1 VEACQGELMKGKS
14 KFNDPRLQFIS
25 NISSLV
31 TSVFDLDHLLG
42 MIIES
47 ATEVMKARASSL
59 LLLDKKT
66 DTLYFQVAT
75 GEKSDD
81 VKKFEVG
88 LGEGI
93 AGYVAKTGKPLLVED
108 VSKDDLWD
116 KKISESIGFDTT
128 SIACVPMKIGEEV
141 IGVVEI
147 IDREDGNPI
156 RREDMEMLEA
166 FANLAALAIV
176 KAKEYRKVIDENTGL
191 KNQLEMKYQIVG
203 ESKEIQKVLADAL
216 KVANSKTTVLI
227 EGESGTGKEL
237 LARLIHRS
245 GQRRD
250 QPFVI
255 VNCGALPETLLEAE
269 LFGHEKGSFTGAL
282 YRKIGLFET
291 ADGGTIFLDEIG
303 EMSQAMQVKLL
314 RVLQE
319 GTFNRI
325 GSSVPITVDVRVVS
339 ATNKQLNKM
348 TREGKFREDLFYRLN
363 VILLKIPPLR
373 ERREDIG
380 VLAKYFLHKYT
391 SDRGLRKREFSSEAI
406 KAILSY
412 DWPGNVR
419 ELENAIERA
428 VVMGDGE
435 KIAVADLPIGK
446 TDSGLQSGVE
456 VGMTLKEAQDIFKK
470 EFLTKTL
477 AYTHG
482 NRKKAAD
489 IMGIQRTYLSR
500 LISEFNLRM

>member
-1 VEACQGELMKGKS
+1 MKEKN
-14 KFNDPRLQFIS
+14 KFKDQRLQFFT

-31 TSVFDLDHLLG
+31 TSVFDLDHLLEL
-42 MIIES
+42 IIES
-47 ATEVMKARASSL
+47 VTEVMKARASSL
-59 LLLDKKT
+59 LLLDKKAKK
-66 DTLYFQVAT
+66 LYFQVAT
-75 GEKSDD
+75 GEKKDD

-108 VSKDDLWD
+108 VTKDSLWD
-116 KKISESIGFDTT
+116 KKISESIGFDTK
-128 SIACVPMKIGEEV
+128 SIACVPMKIGDEV

-147 IDREDGNPI
+147 IDREDGKPI
-156 RREDMEMLEA
+156 RSEDMETLVA
-166 FANLAALAIV
+166 FANLAASAIV
-176 KAKEYRKVIDENTGL
+176 KAKEYKKVIEENLDL
-191 KNQLEMKYQIVG
+191 KSQLDMRYQIVG
-203 ESKEIQKVLADAL
+203 ESSEIKKVIADAL

-227 EGESGTGKEL
+227 VGESGTGKEL

-245 GQRRD
+245 GPRRD
-250 QPFVI
+250 KPFVI

-282 YRKIGLFET
+282 FRKSGLFET

-325 GSSVPITVDVRVVS
+325 GSSVSITVDVRVIS
-339 ATNKQLNKM
+339 ATNKDLKRM
-348 TREGKFREDLFYRLN
+348 TKEGKFREDLFYRLN
-363 VILLKIPPLR
+363 VIQLKVPPLK

-380 VLAKYFLHKYT
+380 VLAEYFLKKF
-391 SDRGLRKREFSSEAI
+391 SAERGIRKIEFSSEAM

-428 VVMGDGE
+428 VVMGDGN
-435 KIAVADLPIGK
+435 KIMVSDLPIGR
-446 TDSGLQSGVE
+446 TDLGFQEGIE
-456 VGMTLKEAQDIFKK
+456 VGMALKEAQDIFKK
-470 EFLTKTL
+470 EFLKKTL
-477 AYTHG
+477 SYTHG
-482 NRKKAAD
+482 NRKKAAT
-489 IMGIQRTYLSR
+489 ILGIQRTYLSR
-500 LISEFNLRM
+500 LISEFNLRF

>member
-1 VEACQGELMKGKS
+1 MKEQT
-14 KFNDPRLQFIS
+14 KFKDQRLQFFT

-31 TSVFDLDHLLG
+31 TSVFDLDHLLEL
-42 MIIES
+42 IIES
-47 ATEVMKARASSL
+47 VTEVMKARASSL
-59 LLLDKKT
+59 LLLDKKAKK
-66 DTLYFQVAT
+66 LYFQVAT
-75 GEKSDD
+75 GEKKDD

-108 VSKDDLWD
+108 VTKDSLWD
-116 KKISESIGFDTT
+116 KKISESIGFDTK
-128 SIACVPMKIGEEV
+128 SIACVPMKIGDEV

-147 IDREDGNPI
+147 IDREDGKPI
-156 RREDMEMLEA
+156 RSEDMETLVA
-166 FANLAALAIV
+166 FANLAASAIV
-176 KAKEYRKVIDENTGL
+176 KAKEYKKIIEENLDL
-191 KNQLEMKYQIVG
+191 KSQLDMRYQIVG
-203 ESKEIQKVLADAL
+203 ESSEIKKVIADAL

-227 EGESGTGKEL
+227 VGESGTGKEL

-245 GQRRD
+245 GPRRD
-250 QPFVI
+250 KPFVI

-282 YRKIGLFET
+282 FKKIGLFET

-303 EMSQAMQVKLL
+303 EMSQTMQVKLL

-325 GSSVPITVDVRVVS
+325 GSSVSLTVDVRVIS
-339 ATNKQLNKM
+339 ATNKDLKKM
-348 TREGKFREDLFYRLN
+348 TKEGKFREDLFYRLN
-363 VILLKIPPLR
+363 VIQLKVPPLK

-380 VLAKYFLHKYT
+380 VLAEYFLKKFST
-391 SDRGLRKREFSSEAI
+391 ERGLRKIEFSSEAM
-406 KAILSY
+406 KTILSY

-428 VVMGDGE
+428 VVMGDGN
-435 KIAVADLPIGK
+435 KIMVSDLPIGR
-446 TDSGLQSGVE
+446 TDLGFQEGIE
-456 VGMTLKEAQDIFKK
+456 VGMALKEAQDIFKK
-470 EFLTKTL
+470 EFLKKTL

-482 NRKKAAD
+482 NRKKAAT
-489 IMGIQRTYLSR
+489 ILGIQRTYLSR
-500 LISEFNLRM
+500 LVGEFNLRF